1 MADYTLIIKYLK
13 IKALADRGERG
24 ERDNAA
30 KLLAKLEANNPAL
43 KSQVAQFTRERDP
56 PPDNLPPGVTA
67 KYATAGGRGSAN
79 FWNSGNWENIFQY
92 AQAAVSNAYSF
103 AEKVAHAQQGAAVAN
118 LVGLRTYLS
127 TKGNVLITFTIP
139 PEVYERIVG
148 LTEAQKV
155 FLKAK
160 LKEDLEAE
168 LTRLF
173 GD

>member
-13 IKALADRGERG
+13 IKALADRGEPG

-30 KLLAKLEANNPAL
+30 KLLAKLEAENPAL
-43 KSQVAQFTRERDP
+43 KSQVAQFTRKRDA
-56 PPDNLPPGVTA
+56 PPDNLPPGVTP
-67 KYATAGGRGSAN
+67 KYAAAGGRGSAN
-79 FWNSGNWENIFQY
+79 FWNPGNWENIFQY
-92 AQAAVSNAYSF
+92 AQTAVNTAYSF
-103 AEKVAHAQQGAAVAN
+103 AERVAHAQQGAAVAKM
-118 LVGLRTYLS
+118 VGLRTYLS
-127 TKGNVLITFTIP
+127 KKGNVLITFTIP
-139 PEVYERIVG
+139 PEVYKRVLG
-148 LTEAQKV
+148 LTESQKV